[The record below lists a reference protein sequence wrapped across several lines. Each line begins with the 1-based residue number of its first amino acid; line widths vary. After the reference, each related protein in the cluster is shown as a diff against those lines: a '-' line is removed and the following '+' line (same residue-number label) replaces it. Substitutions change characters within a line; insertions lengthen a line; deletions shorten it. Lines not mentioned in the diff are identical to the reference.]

1 MTPRKAARPKT
12 YAKAQVRE
20 VTFRPEHEELFKLA
34 GDSWQRPRKVRV
46 RVTST
51 SYTFEAKFITDTGA
65 VATLRTRARRYADGK
80 VFITERR
87 LALHFAFAFSDQG
100 AGA

>member
-1 MTPRKAARPKT
+1 MTARKVARAKT

-20 VTFRPEHEELFKLA
+20 ITFRPEHEELFDLA
-34 GDSWQRPRKVRV
+34 GDTWRRPRKIRV

-51 SYTFEAKFITDTGA
+51 SYTFEAKFVMDTGT

-87 LALHFAFAFSDQG
+87 MALHFAFSAKG
-100 AGA
+100 GRA

>member
-20 VTFRPEHEELFKLA
+20 ITFRPEHEELFKLA
-34 GDSWQRPRKVRV
+34 GETWQRPRKVRV

-51 SYTFEAKFITDTGA
+51 TYTFEAKFIMDTGTT
-65 VATLRTRARRYADGK
+65 ATLRTRARCYADGK
-80 VFITERR
+80 VFITEQS
-87 LALHFAFAFSDQG
+87 LALHVAFSAKG
-100 AGA
+100 TAA